1 MKETAKDYA
10 RGLYM
15 LAAEERREREYLED
29 LRSVAQQF
37 DSFPGYTQV
46 LSSPAIPRKE
56 RLGMIDQAF
65 GEAVS
70 VNVVSFV
77 KLLCEKG
84 YIHLF
89 HECYDEFRKLYLDF
103 TGTVRARVTS
113 AVELTESEKIKV
125 QEKLYTLT
133 GQSAMIRYSVDPGI
147 LGGIIIETDD
157 RIIDGSVRRR
167 LKEIKEV
174 MNQ

>member
-15 LAAEERREREYLED
+15 LAAEEGREREYLED
-29 LRSVAQQF
+29 LRTVSQQF
-37 DSFPGYTQV
+37 DSFPGYIGV
-46 LSSPAIPRKE
+46 LSSPAIPRVE
-56 RLGMIDQAF
+56 RIGMIDSAF
-65 GEAVS
+65 GDAVS

-84 YIHLF
+84 YLHLF
-89 HECYDEFRKLYLDF
+89 EQCYDEFRKLYLDF

-113 AVELTESEKIKV
+113 AVELTDSEKIKV

-133 GQSAMIRYSVDPGI
+133 GQSAMIRYTVDPKI

-167 LKEIKEV
+167 LKELKEV
-174 MNQ
+174 MDK

>member
-1 MKETAKDYA
+1 
-10 RGLYM
+10 M

-37 DSFPGYTQV
+37 DEWPGYIAV

-56 RLGMIDQAF
+56 RLEMIDQAF
-65 GEAVS
+65 GRAVD

-84 YIHLF
+84 YLHLF
-89 HECYDEFRKLYLDF
+89 TECYDEFRKLYLDF

-113 AVELTESEKIKV
+113 AVELTESEKIRV
-125 QEKLYTLT
+125 QEKLHTLT
-133 GQSAMIRYSVDPGI
+133 GQSAMIRYTVDPAI

-174 MNQ
+174 MNK